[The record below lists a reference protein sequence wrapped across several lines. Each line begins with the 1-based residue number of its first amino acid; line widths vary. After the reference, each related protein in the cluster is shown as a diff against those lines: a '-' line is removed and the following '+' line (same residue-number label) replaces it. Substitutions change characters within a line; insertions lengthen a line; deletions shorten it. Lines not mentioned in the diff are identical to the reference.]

1 MEEIWKTIKG
11 YENYYQISNQGRV
24 KSVTRFVNDNNG
36 VVLLKSKILNPM
48 INEKGYLRIGL
59 SKNNQR
65 KYKRIHRLV
74 AEAFIPNPDNKP
86 QINHKNGIKTD
97 NRVSNLDWVSIS
109 ENVKHSYHVL
119 HRKKS
124 MLGKFGVDNPNSK
137 PILQLKN
144 GKIIA
149 KFNSAKEAE
158 RCTGI
163 SQGNISRCANKKTKS
178 AGGYQW
184 EYIK

>member
-48 INEKGYLRIGL
+48 MNEKGYLRIGL

-124 MLGKFGVDNPNSK
+124 MLRKFGVDNPNSK